1 MRSRV
6 KVLKILV
13 LFYIFCFG
21 GCFAVVHWA
30 DGDNNLSLP
39 LPTFPSVFD
48 VISGG
53 IEHEKK

>member
-1 MRSRV
+1 MRSRS
-6 KVLKILV
+6 KVLKILIC
-13 LFYIFCFG
+13 FYIFCFG
-21 GCFAVVHWA
+21 GCFAVVHWS

-39 LPTFPSVFD
+39 AFPSIFD